1 MSTQTQ
7 TLTNTKSRIGVRTI
21 VQVGMLAAIAAML
34 MLMFEIPL
42 PFAPGFYKIDL
53 SEVPV
58 MIGTFTMGPVAGAII
73 ELVKLVLKVI
83 LKGSETMGIGELA
96 NFLIGCG
103 LCVPAGI
110 IYKKMRSRKGAVIG
124 MAVGTLFMTV
134 VGCLVNAFVLL
145 PVYAKLFEMPIE
157 ALVGMGTAVNGW
169 ITNLSTFVV
178 FAVAPF
184 NLIKGV
190 LVSLIVFLIYKR
202 ISPIFKISHW

>member
-42 PFAPGFYKIDL
+42 PFAPSFYKIDL

-73 ELVKLVLKVI
+73 ELVKLLLKVI

-110 IYKKMRSRKGAVIG
+110 IYKKNRSRKGAVIG

-134 VGCLVNAFVLL
+134 VGCFVNAFILL
-145 PVYAKLFEMPIE
+145 PVYAKLFEMPID
-157 ALVGMGTAVNGW
+157 ALVGMGTAVNSW

-184 NLIKGV
+184 NLIKGI